1 MAKPKTF
8 ALAIEGSHGVWS
20 VELLREVRLAAGSIG
35 WLVELP
41 NGLRHH
47 ESGETRRSW
56 VIGPQYSE
64 MQLAGVD
71 EGSVVPVRVCSL
83 AVGADVDALGDGDLV
98 IDYLGDLAVVKDDLP
113 QEFDVEQ
120 FWVETKA
127 RIERFIT
134 RHGHSR
140 VPRDHHDEDGLLGI
154 LVDNIRWFV
163 VGDPSLNRA
172 DPFPGI
178 DLVAELG
185 QLEGWTWE
193 LED

>member
-1 MAKPKTF
+1 MA
-8 ALAIEGSHGVWS
+8 
-20 VELLREVRLAAGSIG
+20 
-35 WLVELP
+35 
-41 NGLRHH
+41 
-47 ESGETRRSW
+47 
-56 VIGPQYSE
+56 
-64 MQLAGVD
+64 
-71 EGSVVPVRVCSL
+71 
-83 AVGADVDALGDGDLV
+83 GADVDALGDGDLV
-98 IDYLGDLAVVKDDLP
+98 IDYLGDLAVGREDLP

-127 RIERFIT
+127 RIERFIK

-140 VPRDHHDEDGLLGI
+140 VPRDHHDEDGVLEI
-154 LVDNIRWFV
+154 VVYNIRWFV

-178 DLVAELG
+178 DLVAELD